1 MPGRENITLPQRE
14 WFRNALAW
22 DEHQRALQNRHSYF
36 LLTAYGILLAATM
49 PIFYFQGFRM
59 GGFHLELSTLNWIG
73 GATVGQI
80 AGLATLTWKAVFG
93 PGSGS
98 RMPREEGD

>member
-1 MPGRENITLPQRE
+1 MPRGENVTLSQRD
-14 WFRNALAW
+14 WVRNALAW

-36 LLTAYGILLAATM
+36 LLTAYGSLLAATM
-49 PIFYFQGFRM
+49 PIFYLQGFRV

-73 GATVGQI
+73 IATVGQI

-93 PGSGS
+93 AGSS
-98 RMPREEGD
+98 SHLPRREGD